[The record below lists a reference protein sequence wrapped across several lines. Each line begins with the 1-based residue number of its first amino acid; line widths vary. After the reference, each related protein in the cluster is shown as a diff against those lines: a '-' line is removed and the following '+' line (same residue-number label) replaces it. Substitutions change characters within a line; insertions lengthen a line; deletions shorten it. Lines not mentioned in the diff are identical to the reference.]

1 MVVNEQE
8 KDEMRQDLEP
18 GGETQE
24 PEQKIS
30 TPKGK
35 FVAQSAEF
43 PLRISSK
50 DQVKLTP
57 KGGKNLTP
65 TTARGVKKPM
75 NL

>member
-24 PEQKIS
+24 PVKKIA

-35 FVAQSAEF
+35 FVAQSTEL
-43 PLRISSK
+43 PLRVSAR
-50 DQVKLTP
+50 DQVVIDVKLTP
-57 KGGKNLTP
+57 KGGKN
-65 TTARGVKKPM
+65 
-75 NL
+75 